1 MLQMH
6 NKTIWPADWLLI
18 KLKLLYSDV
27 MGFLELGI
35 FIWLP
40 ISRKAGSIWMPD
52 IFIDQVLVDVDYR
65 AKLNPKHIVQWIQPF
80 AIKLPSTKKRIHLFV
95 IAIYNIVE
103 VEIEIDSISLEHLCY
118 HDCHAH
124 ITRNDNTKGKRTT
137 SAQLLHKAS
146 LPQSLQW

>member
-1 MLQMH
+1 M
-6 NKTIWPADWLLI
+6 I

-65 AKLNPKHIVQWIQPF
+65 AKLNPKHIVQ
-80 AIKLPSTKKRIHLFV
+80 
-95 IAIYNIVE
+95 
-103 VEIEIDSISLEHLCY
+103 
-118 HDCHAH
+118 
-124 ITRNDNTKGKRTT
+124 
-137 SAQLLHKAS
+137 
-146 LPQSLQW
+146 